1 MKRINANI
9 VGRDCFE
16 VAAYS
21 YLCARFGKENVS
33 HEPNE
38 RYSFPDYIVSQHVIY
53 EVTRLTNPIQG
64 EGEKESYENLGFKLI
79 ESCKAAIDR
88 FQKNPS
94 WKIRVSKDLWI
105 DFDLEL
111 DRLPSPLDFH
121 ALKLAVQSRLRCVL
135 ETLDHSSFGLEKRRE
150 ELIEGVTLN
159 IYPGGNNDTGPR
171 LKFVGYQASHGIGA
185 VVPNLIDAINFSLS
199 KKNPKLEGYE
209 RPYTEAWLVVGGGS
223 SLGFEVADRV
233 AVLEGIDC
241 KGDWSGVVLLNHL
254 EPENSCELR
263 FPLEQ

>member
-9 VGRDCFE
+9 LGRDCFE

-21 YLCARFGKENVS
+21 YLCARFGKDNVS

-38 RYSFPDYIVSQHVIY
+38 RYTFPDYIVSQHVIY
-53 EVTRLTNPIQG
+53 EVTRLTNPIPG
-64 EGEKESYENLGFKLI
+64 EGKKESYENLGFKLI
-79 ESCKAAIDR
+79 QVCTAAIDR
-88 FQKNPS
+88 FQKKRS
-94 WKIRVSKDLWI
+94 WKIGVSKDFWI

-121 ALKLAVQSRLRCVL
+121 ALKLGVQSRLRCIL
-135 ETLDHSSFGLEKRRE
+135 ETLDYSAFGLEEKRE

-159 IYPGGNNDTGPR
+159 IYPGVNNDTGPR
-171 LKFVGYQASHGIGA
+171 LKFIGYQASHGTAA
-185 VVPNLIDAINFSLS
+185 VVPNLIDAINFSLG

-209 RPYTEAWLVVGGGS
+209 HPYTEAWLVVGGGS
-223 SLGFEVADRV
+223 SLGFELADGVAILD
-233 AVLEGIDC
+233 GIKC

-254 EPENSCELR
+254 KPENSVELR